1 MLFLFKQKTAYYV
14 RISDWSSDVC
24 SSDLQATTALV
35 AATRPLMH
43 AAATTDLPVDDLATA
58 RRAIESVT
66 AELSARA
73 RDRVLR
79 IPFDLP
85 AQVRAAGPEAEWN
98 TYALNPFGIP
108 VRVTFA
114 DEPFRGSFAPCALPA
129 CPPASFLRGWSDT
142 FFSC

>member
-1 MLFLFKQKTAYYV
+1 M

-24 SSDLQATTALV
+24 SSDLAANRTPSQSQSEDQSQTQNPSPAPTWATERTHATTALV
-35 AATRPLMH
+35 AATRSLMH

-85 AQVRAAGPEAEWN
+85 AQVRAAGPEAEWH
-98 TYALNPFGIP
+98 TSPEETRGGKRG
-108 VRVTFA
+108 VR
-114 DEPFRGSFAPCALPA
+114 PCRSRWP
-129 CPPASFLRGWSDT
+129 
-142 FFSC
+142 